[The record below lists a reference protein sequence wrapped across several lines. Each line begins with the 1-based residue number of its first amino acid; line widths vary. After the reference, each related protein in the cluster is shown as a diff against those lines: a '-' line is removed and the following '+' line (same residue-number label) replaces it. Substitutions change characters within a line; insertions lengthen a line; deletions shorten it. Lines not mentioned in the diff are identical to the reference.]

1 MDRTRRRALVITLI
15 AGAPFAVLLVWPQA
29 VGAQMA
35 PVIAQAIAFRAV
47 LALGL
52 VTLAVIS
59 VVIALASRRR
69 GVLRAVAVG
78 LAIVFGV
85 TAAGNT
91 AILLG
96 RGSDGGIREHDLV
109 VAVWNTQGGA
119 VSPEAI
125 ARLVIATE
133 ADVVSLPE
141 TDADAA
147 TEVARLVGLEGR
159 DMVAATTGSSIP
171 TSLLISR
178 DLGEYRIDADAG
190 TTPGL
195 PSAVWRPVDGSGPT
209 IVAAHPMP
217 PLPYSMPAW
226 WAGTTWATALCDE
239 PDVIVAGDLN
249 ATVDHLSGLLGE
261 CQDAAST
268 AGIAGVGTWPTT
280 VPAWLGA
287 PIDHVLVGRAWTT
300 SGARVITS
308 FDDAG
313 SDHRPIVATLS
324 AR

>member
-1 MDRTRRRALVITLI
+1 MDRTKRRTLVITLI
-15 AGAPFAVLLVWPQA
+15 AGVPIAVLLVWPQA

-47 LALGL
+47 LALGFAVL
-52 VTLAVIS
+52 VVIA

-69 GVLRAVAVG
+69 GVLRSVAVG
-78 LAIVFGV
+78 LAVVFGV
-85 TAAGNT
+85 TAAGNA
-91 AILLG
+91 AILAA
-96 RGSDGGIREHDLV
+96 RGSDGGIRERDLV
-109 VAVWNTQGGA
+109 VAAWNTQGGA
-119 VSPEAI
+119 ASPEAI
-125 ARLVIATE
+125 ARLVVATE

-147 TEVARLVGLEGR
+147 AEVARLVALEGR
-159 DMVAATTGSSIP
+159 DMAAATTGSSIP
-171 TSLLISR
+171 TSVLISR

-217 PLPYSMPAW
+217 PLPHSMPAW
-226 WAGTTWATALCDE
+226 WAGTAWATAICDE

-249 ATVDHLSGLLGE
+249 ATVDHLSGLLGG
-261 CQDAAST
+261 CRDAASE

-287 PIDHVLVGRAWTT
+287 PIDHVLAGSAWTI